1 MNRRRFLQTSA
12 AAAATLPAVSTF
24 AQGGPLKV
32 RIGLDHFAVRST
44 GWKAP
49 QFIEYAGAQK
59 VDTLFLSELL
69 PFESFEDAYLKGLKE
84 QADRAGLALYVGT
97 SSVCPTSARFKDTF
111 GTAEE
116 HLALCIRVAKALG
129 SPVARCYLGSNDDR
143 KGDGGIQRH
152 IESLLKVFQACKSR
166 AHDAGI
172 RISIENHAGDM
183 QSHELKALIEAAG
196 KDWVGANIDPGNA
209 TWVMEDP
216 LRHLEVLGPYVN
228 CSSVRDSMI
237 WESENGATVQW
248 TAIGEGIVDFKA
260 YTKRFAEL
268 CPGVPLNIE
277 TISGFAKP
285 LPFKKPEFLKDLGY
299 DKMPAE
305 DLAAFEALAKKGK
318 PIPPFKA
325 PNKEADI
332 AYQKGEFERSVAALR
347 TYGAGVNGGAR

>member
-1 MNRRRFLQTSA
+1 MNRRRFLQSTAALATPALASA
-12 AAAATLPAVSTF
+12 QTAAP
-24 AQGGPLKV
+24 KV
-32 RIGLDHFAVRST
+32 RVGLDHFAVRAT

-49 QFIEYAGAQK
+49 QFIEYAGSLK
-59 VDTLFLSELL
+59 VDTLFISELL
-69 PFESFEDAYLKGLKE
+69 PFESFEEDYLRKLKD
-84 QADRAGLALYVGT
+84 QADKAGLALYVGT

-116 HLALCIRVAKALG
+116 HLSLCIRVG
-129 SPVARCYLGSNDDR
+129 NDDR

-152 IESLLKVFQACKSR
+152 IESLLKVFAACKSK
-166 AHDAGI
+166 ATDAGLK
-172 RISIENHAGDM
+172 ISIENHAGDM

-248 TAIGEGIVDFKA
+248 TAIGEGLVDFKA
-260 YTKRFAEL
+260 YTKRFSEL

-285 LPFKKPEFLKDLGY
+285 LPFKKPEFIKELGY
-299 DKMPAE
+299 EKMPAE

-318 PIPPFKA
+318 PIPPYKA
-325 PNKEADI
+325 PDKEADI

-347 TYGAGVNGGAR
+347 KYREEV

>member
-1 MNRRRFLQTSA
+1 MNRRRFLQSA
-12 AAAATLPAVSTF
+12 ATAALAAPAAVSSSF
-24 AQGGPLKV
+24 AQAAPAKV
-32 RIGLDHFAVRST
+32 RIGLDHFAVRAT

-49 QFIEYAGAQK
+49 QFIEYAGSQK

-84 QADRAGLALYVGT
+84 QADKAGIALYVGT
-97 SSVCPTSARFKDTF
+97 SSVCPTSARFKNTF

-116 HLALCIRVAKALG
+116 HLSLCIRVAKALG
-129 SPVARCYLGSNDDR
+129 SPVARCYLGANDDR

-152 IESLLKVFQACKSR
+152 IESLLKVFAACKSK
-166 AHDAGI
+166 ATDAGI
-172 RISIENHAGDM
+172 KISIENHAGDM
-183 QSHELKALIEAAG
+183 QSHELKSLIEAAG

-237 WESENGATVQW
+237 WLNEKDEAVVQW

-260 YTKRFAEL
+260 YTKRFADL

-285 LPFKKPEFLKDLGY
+285 IPFQKPEFIKELGY
-299 DKMPAE
+299 EKMPAD
-305 DLAAFEALAKKGK
+305 DLAAFVALAKKGK

-325 PNKEADI
+325 PDKEADI
-332 AYQKGEFERSVAALR
+332 KYQKGEFERSVAALR
-347 TYGAGVNGGAR
+347 SYGAGVRS

>member
-1 MNRRRFLQTSA
+1 MNRRRFLQSTAALAAPTLASA
-12 AAAATLPAVSTF
+12 QST
-24 AQGGPLKV
+24 APQIRVGM
-32 RIGLDHFAVRST
+32 DHFAVRAT
-44 GWKAP
+44 GWKAA
-49 QFIEYAGAQK
+49 QFIDYAGSLK
-59 VDTLFLSELL
+59 LDTLFISELL
-69 PFESFEDAYLKGLKE
+69 PLESFDDDYLRKLKD
-84 QADRAGLALYVGT
+84 QADKAGLALYVGT
-97 SSVCPTSARFKDTF
+97 SSVCPTSGRFKNTF

-116 HLALCIRVAKALG
+116 HLSLCIKVAKALG

-152 IESLLKVFQACKSR
+152 IESLLKVFAACKSK
-166 AHDAGI
+166 AVDAGLKL
-172 RISIENHAGDM
+172 SIENHSGDM
-183 QSHELKALIEAAG
+183 LSHELKALIEAAG

-209 TWVMEDP
+209 TWVLEDP

-228 CSSVRDSMI
+228 CSSIRDSMI

-260 YTKRFAEL
+260 YTKRFGEL

-285 LPFKKPEFLKDLGY
+285 LPYKKPEFMKELGY
-299 DKMPAE
+299 GTMAAE

-332 AYQKGEFERSVAALR
+332 AYQKGELERSVAALR
-347 TYGAGVNGGAR
+347 SFGAGVRS